1 MDDSAVI
8 ARLISLLRLW
18 WQTYGNRRMLTL
30 LALGFS
36 SGLPAPLVF
45 SNLSVWLKDAGVSRS
60 DIGLFAL
67 ASTPYAINFLWAPL
81 LDRLRLPW
89 LTHKLGRRRSWAL
102 LSQTLL
108 LAAILW
114 LGQCD
119 PDISLWTMALV
130 VLFVTTLSATQDVV
144 IDAYRI
150 EVLQPEEYGAGSAV
164 GIWGWHLG
172 GTLVGGAG
180 GLVLA
185 SQFGWQMAYM
195 VLAGAMLV
203 GIVAVLLSPE
213 PEVRVSAETL
223 REEAQPVAA
232 IGRWSWL
239 PQRLRSALEWL
250 YVTMLAPLAEFAQ
263 RRGWWLILLFIFVF
277 KLGDALQ
284 GRMSGVFYRELGFS
298 LEMIAEV
305 SKVYGFTANMVGI
318 AAGGFLAARIGILQA
333 LFVSGLAA
341 ALTNLTFSW
350 LAATQGSELVFI
362 VAVTS
367 DNFTSG
373 LVTVALV
380 AYLSS
385 LCNSAYTATQY
396 SLLASLANLARIW
409 FSAGSGMMV
418 DAMNGD
424 WSLFFICST
433 LIALLGLPLLWLI
446 MHKRLVPVAGIG
458 TEPEITSRQTAP

>member
-1 MDDSAVI
+1 MADPAVSN
-8 ARLISLLRLW
+8 RLSGGLRGW

-30 LALGFS
+30 LALGFA

-45 SNLSVWLKDAGVSRS
+45 SSLSVWLKDTGVSRT

-89 LTHKLGRRRSWAL
+89 LTAALGRRRSWAL
-102 LSQTLL
+102 LTQLL
-108 LAAILW
+108 LFAAIIW
-114 LGQCD
+114 LSRCD
-119 PDISLWTMALV
+119 PQISLWSMALA
-130 VLFVTTLSATQDVV
+130 VLFVTAMSATQDVV

-150 EVLQPEEYGAGSAV
+150 EVLQPQEYGAGSAV

-180 GLVLA
+180 GLLLA
-185 SQFGWQMAYM
+185 SAYGWQTAY
-195 VLAGAMLV
+195 LLLSGGMLV

-213 PEVRVSAETL
+213 PVIRVTEETL
-223 REEAQPVAA
+223 QQEAEPVAA
-232 IGRWSWL
+232 IGRWDWL
-239 PQRLRSALEWL
+239 PARLRAVLEWL
-250 YVTMLAPLAEFAQ
+250 YLTMLAPLAEFAQ

-298 LEMIAEV
+298 LDMIAEV

-318 AAGGFLAARIGILQA
+318 AIGGFLAARIGILQA
-333 LFVSGLAA
+333 LLVSGLAA
-341 ALTNLTFSW
+341 ALTNLTFAW
-350 LAATQGSELVFI
+350 LAGTQGSELVFI

-385 LCNSAYTATQY
+385 LCNSTYTATQY

-409 FSAGSGMMV
+409 FSAASGLMI
-418 DAMNGD
+418 DGLDGD
-424 WSLFFICST
+424 WALFFICCT
-433 LIALLGLPLLWLI
+433 GIALLGLPLLWLI
-446 MHKRLVPVAGIG
+446 MKLRLVPVALSAESG
-458 TEPEITSRQTAP
+458 TGSR